1 MPIGTPDILPTLL
14 GLSKIDTELKF
25 EGSDFSDILIG
36 EQDEFDNAALITN
49 PTKNVVKKEFRGV
62 RTSRYTYV
70 EDLEG
75 PWLLYDNQKDPYQFT
90 NLILTEGNE
99 KLKAELKSELTQALE
114 KANDEFLPEQD
125 YLEHF
130 GVYITKGGYPPFTME
145 FEPGQ

>member
-14 GLSKIDTELKF
+14 GLCDINTDLEF
-25 EGSDFSDILIG
+25 EGSDFSDIVIG
-36 EQDEFDNAALITN
+36 KEDEFDNAALITN

-70 EDLEG
+70 EDLDG
-75 PWLLYDNQKDPYQFT
+75 PWLLYDNENDPYQST

-99 KLKAELKSELTQALE
+99 KLKAELKVELTQALV

-125 YLEHF
+125 YLERF

-145 FEPGQ
+145 FEPTQ